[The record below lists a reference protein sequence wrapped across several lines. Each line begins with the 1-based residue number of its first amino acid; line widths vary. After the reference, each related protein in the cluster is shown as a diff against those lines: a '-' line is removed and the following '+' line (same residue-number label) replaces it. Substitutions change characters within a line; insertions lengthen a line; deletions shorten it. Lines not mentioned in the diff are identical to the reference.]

1 MEENSDN
8 EKFDAFEFN
17 TDDEAVELVS
27 EKFVDK
33 FTSNPASLYLQP
45 VSSEADFQPRNM
57 DDIDVQANDFSDE
70 GDSSSPS
77 SPSSSDLGE
86 NEGYLED
93 PASHSFSDGLELES
107 VDVVVVSP
115 DYITFRD
122 KYCTESSLIF
132 SSSGVTLEGTNTL
145 GEKECFRSEWSIYD
159 VTHIESKW
167 CVMVDTALVKL
178 HVRETTV
185 VGDSHGPPDVVV
197 LNFAIYDDRWAR
209 KQEKITSLNA
219 RYKAV
224 WYEVAG

>member
-45 VSSEADFQPRNM
+45 VSNEADFQPRNM
-57 DDIDVQANDFSDE
+57 DDIDAQANDFSDE

-86 NEGYLED
+86 NE
-93 PASHSFSDGLELES
+93 
-107 VDVVVVSP
+107 
-115 DYITFRD
+115 
-122 KYCTESSLIF
+122 
-132 SSSGVTLEGTNTL
+132 
-145 GEKECFRSEWSIYD
+145 
-159 VTHIESKW
+159 
-167 CVMVDTALVKL
+167 
-178 HVRETTV
+178 
-185 VGDSHGPPDVVV
+185 DVVV

-209 KQEKITSLNA
+209 KQNKITSLNA

>member
-93 PASHSFSDGLELES
+93 PASHSFSDGLEL
-107 VDVVVVSP
+107 
-115 DYITFRD
+115 
-122 KYCTESSLIF
+122 
-132 SSSGVTLEGTNTL
+132 
-145 GEKECFRSEWSIYD
+145 
-159 VTHIESKW
+159 
-167 CVMVDTALVKL
+167 VDTALVKL

>member
-1 MEENSDN
+1 MEESSDN
-8 EKFDAFEFN
+8 EKFDAFDFN
-17 TDDEAVELVS
+17 TDDEAVDLVS
-27 EKFVDK
+27 EKYVEK
-33 FTSNPASLYLQP
+33 FTSNPASSFLQP
-45 VSSEADFQPRNM
+45 VSSEADFQPRHM
-57 DDIDVQANDFSDE
+57 DDTDAQANDFSDE
-70 GDSSSPS
+70 GDSRCPS

-93 PASHSFSDGLELES
+93 PASHSFSDGLQLEP

-115 DYITFRD
+115 DYITFGD

-145 GEKECFRSEWSIYD
+145 GDKEWSIND

-167 CVMVDTALVKL
+167 CSMVDTALVKL

-209 KQEKITSLNA
+209 KREKIMSLNA

-224 WYEVAG
+224 WYEVT